1 MREKV
6 NDNKWI
12 GQKYGRLTVTGF
24 VHKGKKWYWEC
35 TCECGNSI
43 ITQAYLVRD
52 GHTSSCGCLQ
62 RERASEAS
70 LVHGQ
75 TNSRLYRIYNGM
87 KNRCYNQKQQS
98 YENYG
103 GRGITICEEWLK
115 SFAAFEEWSLSH
127 GYADD
132 LSIDRIDNNG
142 DYSPKNCRWV
152 TRTEQNE
159 NTRRNHLVTIG
170 DRTQP
175 LSAWVRER
183 GLNYHT
189 VSFHIHQKHMTPEQ
203 ALEVNESE

>member
-6 NDNKWI
+6 NDAKWI

-24 VHKGKKWYWEC
+24 FHKGKKWYWEC
-35 TCECGNSI
+35 ACECGNSI
-43 ITQAYLVRD
+43 ITQAYLVRN

-75 TNSRLYRIYNGM
+75 SNSRLYRIYNGM
-87 KNRCYNQKQQS
+87 KNRCYNQKQQN

-115 SFAAFEEWSLSH
+115 SFTSFEEWALSH

-132 LSIDRIDNNG
+132 LSIDRIDSNG
-142 DYSPKNCRWV
+142 DYSPENCRWV

-159 NTRRNHLVTIG
+159 NTRSNHLVTIE

-175 LSAWVRER
+175 LSAWVRKR

-189 VSFHIHQKHMTPEQ
+189 VSFRIHQKHMTPEQ

>member
-43 ITQAYLVRD
+43 ITQAYLVRN

-115 SFAAFEEWSLSH
+115 SFTAFEEWSLSH

-189 VSFHIHQKHMTPEQ
+189 VSFRIHQKHMTPEQ

>member
-43 ITQAYLVRD
+43 ITQAYLARN

-115 SFAAFEEWSLSH
+115 SFTAFEGWSLSH

-189 VSFHIHQKHMTPEQ
+189 VSFRIHQKHMTPEQ

>member
-43 ITQAYLVRD
+43 ITQAYLVRN

-103 GRGITICEEWLK
+103 GRGITICEEWLE
-115 SFAAFEEWSLSH
+115 SFTAFEEWSLSH

-189 VSFHIHQKHMTPEQ
+189 VSFRIHQKHMSPEQ

>member
-43 ITQAYLVRD
+43 ITQAYLVRN

-87 KNRCYNQKQQS
+87 KNRCYNQKQQG

-115 SFAAFEEWSLSH
+115 SFTAFEEWSLSH

-175 LSAWVRER
+175 LSAWVREL

-189 VSFHIHQKHMTPEQ
+189 VSFRIHQKHMTPEQ
-203 ALEVNESE
+203 ALEANESE

>member
-35 TCECGNSI
+35 TCKCGNSI
-43 ITQAYLVRD
+43 ITQAYLVRN

-115 SFAAFEEWSLSH
+115 SFTAFEEWSLSH

-189 VSFHIHQKHMTPEQ
+189 VSFRIHQKHMTPEQ

>member
-35 TCECGNSI
+35 ICECGNSI
-43 ITQAYLVRD
+43 ITQAYLVRN

-115 SFAAFEEWSLSH
+115 SFTAFEEWSLSH

-189 VSFHIHQKHMTPEQ
+189 VSFRIHQKHMTPGQ

>member
-35 TCECGNSI
+35 ACECGNSI
-43 ITQAYLVRD
+43 ITRAYLVRN

-87 KNRCYNQKQQS
+87 KNRCYNQKQQN

-115 SFAAFEEWSLSH
+115 SFTAFEEWSLSH

-189 VSFHIHQKHMTPEQ
+189 VSFRIHQKHMTPEQ

>member
-6 NDNKWI
+6 NDAKWI

-24 VHKGKKWYWEC
+24 VHKGKKWYWAC
-35 TCECGNSI
+35 ACECGNSI
-43 ITQAYLVRD
+43 ITQAYLVRN

-75 TNSRLYRIYNGM
+75 SNSRLYRIYNGM

-115 SFAAFEEWSLSH
+115 SFTAFEEWALSH

-132 LSIDRIDNNG
+132 LSIDRIDSNG
-142 DYSPKNCRWV
+142 DYSPENCRWV
-152 TRTEQNE
+152 TRTEQNK

-170 DRTQP
+170 GRTQP

-189 VSFHIHQKHMTPEQ
+189 VSFRIHQKHMTPEQ
-203 ALEVNESE
+203 ALEVNEGD

>member
-43 ITQAYLVRD
+43 ITQAYLVRN

-62 RERASEAS
+62 RERAGEAS

-115 SFAAFEEWSLSH
+115 SFTAFEEWSLSH

-189 VSFHIHQKHMTPEQ
+189 VSFRIHQKHMTPEQ